1 MPRGRRLVVGTALML
16 CAYAAQA
23 SETINYTY
31 DARGR
36 LIKVGRTG
44 TINNGLTAC
53 YAHDRADNRINVT
66 AASTNCSATVPPSTG
81 GAPASSFSITD
92 AAGAEGELVTF
103 TVTRTASG
111 FANSSVNY
119 ATASG
124 TAGTSDYVTQSGT
137 LTFLPGELSKSVS
150 VTLRID
156 SVTEGTETFY
166 VNLSGATGGATI
178 SDSQGVGSIENTDN
192 PCPLCIA
199 PPEPEPPASTP
210 PPEEP
215 PPEG

>member
-1 MPRGRRLVVGTALML
+1 MSRDLRLVVGTALLL
-16 CAYAAQA
+16 CTYAAQA
-23 SETINYTY
+23 SEIITYTY

-36 LIKVGRTG
+36 LIKVGRSG
-44 TINNGLTAC
+44 TVNNGLTAC

-66 AASTNCSATVPPSTG
+66 AASTNCSATVPPSAG
-81 GAPASSFSITD
+81 GAPVSSYSITD
-92 AAGAEGELVTF
+92 AAGAEGEVAVF

-111 FANSSVNY
+111 LANSSVNF
-119 ATASG
+119 ATGSG
-124 TAGTSDYVTQSGT
+124 TASTSDYGAQSST

-150 VTLRID
+150 VTLRTD
-156 SVTEGTETFY
+156 SLTEGTETFY

-178 SDSQGVGSIENTDN
+178 ADGQGVGSIENTDN

-199 PPEPEPPASTP
+199 PPESDPPAGTP
-210 PPEEP
+210 PHEDP